1 MQAYEWVE
9 GRKEGMNEGRKEGRF
24 KDPHLL
30 FTSMTELNVF
40 MMDTWIQT

>member
-1 MQAYEWVE
+1 MQAYEWV
-9 GRKEGMNEGRKEGRF
+9 EGRKEGRF